1 MAIDALMADG
11 ARRRFEENWPAGD
24 GLVPALL
31 ALGEREADEIAA
43 HFPKVQRR
51 VGGYNIDALV
61 PVNKPLKL
69 ADILVGSE
77 GTLAVS
83 EKIEIALSPVL
94 ANRTLGVCHF
104 PSFRE
109 AMDAAQHLVTLWPGD
124 PAVPPG
130 GRRVRAG

>member
-1 MAIDALMADG
+1 
-11 ARRRFEENWPAGD
+11 
-24 GLVPALL
+24 LVPALL

-43 HFPKVQRR
+43 RFPKVQRR

-83 EKIEIALSPVL
+83 RSTWSRWTRLPWNWSTA
-94 ANRTLGVCHF
+94 T
-104 PSFRE
+104 
-109 AMDAAQHLVTLWPGD
+109 
-124 PAVPPG
+124 
-130 GRRVRAG
+130 